1 MIISATECRRG
12 GEFLAILFVDF
23 LFHRHIVACLLQA
36 LGGGICC
43 CCTSD
48 GGYSLH
54 FACRSCEFT
63 CSFIHPYSLSPL
75 PAFLLLLCFSIHY
88 TFDLHNRASLI
99 ASQYTNSFHCIPISM
114 VIIIITT
121 ALCVQDL
128 SSTPLTNALLS

>member
-1 MIISATECRRG
+1 MIISATECLRG
-12 GEFLAILFVDF
+12 GEFLAILFVAF
-23 LFHRHIVACLLQA
+23 LSHRQIIACLSQA

-54 FACRSCEFT
+54 FAGRSCEFT
-63 CSFIHPYSLSPL
+63 CSFIHHYSISPL